1 MWKPVAKKDKDSC
14 TLGYCIL
21 AALIATVII
30 GVIKWLS

>member
-14 TLGYCIL
+14 ALKDCIV
-21 AALIATVII
+21 AALIATVIV